1 MKITLFLKLLLPA
14 LIIAVIQPVAAQN
27 ALKQANRHFDKYEF
41 SAAVTAYKNV
51 LSAGEPS
58 LPVVQRIADS
68 YRLMNNNREAEFWYA
83 QVVNFPDADPV
94 NLLHYAHAAKYN
106 GNFDKAKELYQ
117 NYGSRAAGKKELAA
131 KLVASCDS
139 AIAWQQNARPYTIK
153 KAAGINA
160 GSSDFSPIKFKDGII
175 FASDRLSGD
184 TTSTRQSSSTRS
196 GWTGNGYIQLYFAPA
211 TSDSTW
217 GTPVALPAPVNTGF
231 HNGPATFLERENLLF
246 FTRVAARK
254 RVRRK
259 GNADPT
265 SWFTSNANL
274 ETNRLEI
281 YTAELKKGNWENVKP
296 FRYNRPDAYSV
307 GHPAVT
313 PDGRILYFVS
323 DMPGGAGAT
332 DIYYCER
339 QENGSWGKPVNAGEG
354 INTPG
359 RESFPTVGADGVLYF
374 SSDGH
379 LGMGGLDIFK
389 ADGVHTRWHSA
400 ENLQYPINSST
411 DDFGMLLDS
420 TGKAGLI
427 TSDRLQANTTDNL
440 FAFDYISIPCKVQG
454 VVAETVRDPRTRQ
467 TTQVPVENALVQLLN
482 EETGTFEQVATDAKG
497 HFYFNVN
504 GGVQYTIRGS
514 KGGYLTH
521 AVTMMMECNAPTD
534 TLNLEV
540 DFNRDTPEQPI
551 LLKNI
556 YYDLNKSEIRPDA
569 ARELDKLVRTLE
581 ENPSIR
587 IELSSHTDS
596 RESARYNQILSDAR
610 ARAAVNYIVSRGIP
624 SSRIVAKGYGETM
637 ILNRC
642 VDGVKCSE
650 EEHQENRRTE
660 FKILAPHI
668 RF

>member
-1 MKITLFLKLLLPA
+1 MLLA
-14 LIIAVIQPVAAQN
+14 LVVAAAQPVAAQH
-27 ALKQANRHFDKYEF
+27 ALKQANKHFEKYEYTL
-41 SAAVTAYKNV
+41 AVAAYKNI

-68 YRLMNNNREAEFWYA
+68 YRLMNNNPEAEFWYA
-83 QVVNFPDADPV
+83 QAVNFPDADPV
-94 NLLHYAHAAKYN
+94 NLLHYANAAKYN
-106 GNFDKAKELYQ
+106 GNLEKAKELYQ
-117 NYGSRAAGKKELAA
+117 TYGSKATGKREVATKLIAA
-131 KLVASCDS
+131 CDS
-139 AIAWQQNARPYTIK
+139 ALAWQNQARPYTIR
-153 KAAGINA
+153 KADNVNT
-160 GSSDFSPIKFKDGII
+160 GSADFSPVKFKGGII
-175 FASDRLSGD
+175 FASDRLAGD
-184 TTSTRQSSSTRS
+184 TTSSRLNSSQRS
-196 GWTGNGYIQLYFAPA
+196 PWTGNGYIQLYFAPT

-217 GTPVALPAPVNTGF
+217 GSPVALPAPVNTGF
-231 HNGPATFLERENLLF
+231 HNGPAAFLEQENLLF
-246 FTRVAARK
+246 FTRVASKK

-265 SWFTSNANL
+265 SWFTSNTSL

-281 YTAELKKGNWENVKP
+281 YTVEYKNGTWDNVKP

-313 PDGRILYFVS
+313 PDGRYLYFVS
-323 DMPGGAGAT
+323 DMPGGFGAT
-332 DIYYCER
+332 DIYFCER
-339 QENGSWGKPVNAGEG
+339 QENGTWSKPVNAGEA
-354 INTPG
+354 INTAG
-359 RESFPTVGADGVLYF
+359 RESFPTIGADGELYF

-389 ADGVHTRWHSA
+389 AIGVHTRWQGA
-400 ENLQYPINSST
+400 ENMAFPLNSFT
-411 DDFGMLLDS
+411 DDFGMLVDS
-420 TGKAGLI
+420 TGKAGLL
-427 TSDRLQANTTDNL
+427 TSARQQAGASDDL
-440 FAFDYISIPCKVQG
+440 YAFSYISIPCNVQG
-454 VVAETVRDPRTRQ
+454 VVAETIRDRKTRQ
-467 TTQVPVENALVQLLN
+467 TVQVPVENALVQLLN
-482 EETGTFEQVATDAKG
+482 EETGTFEQVATDARG
-497 HFYFNVN
+497 RFFFNVM

-521 AVTMMMECNAPTD
+521 AVTMMMECNARTD

-540 DFNRDTPEQPI
+540 DFNRDTPERPI

-569 ARELDKLVRTLE
+569 ARELDKLVRTLQ
-581 ENPSIR
+581 ENPTIK

-610 ARAAVNYIVSRGIP
+610 ARAAVNYIVSKGIP
-624 SSRIVAKGYGETM
+624 SSRIVAKGYGESM

-660 FKILAPHI
+660 FKILAPTI
-668 RF
+668 KF